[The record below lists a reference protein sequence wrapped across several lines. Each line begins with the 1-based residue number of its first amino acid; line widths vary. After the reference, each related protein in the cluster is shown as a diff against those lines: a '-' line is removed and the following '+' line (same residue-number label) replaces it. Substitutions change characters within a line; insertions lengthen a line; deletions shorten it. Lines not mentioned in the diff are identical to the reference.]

1 MATITGWIEDTPG
14 GALTAIPASAYV
26 PGTDI
31 KLLIGRRVY
40 ERKRK
45 HTDQAWIY
53 VYQMTEPA

>member
-1 MATITGWIEDTPG
+1 MPTLTGWTEEKTG
-14 GALTAIPASAYV
+14 GTLTAIPASAYV

-31 KLLIGRRVY
+31 KILIGRRVY

-53 VYQMTEPA
+53 TYQMTEPA